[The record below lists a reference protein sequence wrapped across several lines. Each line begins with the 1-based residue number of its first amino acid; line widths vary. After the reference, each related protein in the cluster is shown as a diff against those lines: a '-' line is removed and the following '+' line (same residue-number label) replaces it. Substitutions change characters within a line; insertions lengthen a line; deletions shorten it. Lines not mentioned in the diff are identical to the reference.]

1 MNNENFYSVNF
12 IEVFEN
18 ENNFIFNFMQEL
30 RDIIKFFIDQ
40 EIGEIQMIFLKYNK
54 ILVELRVI
62 FRCFKLKCIGF
73 FIVYC

>member
-30 RDIIKFFIDQ
+30 RDIIKFLIDQ